1 MTQEEYRD
9 MAQVWN
15 DGFRYNNT
23 HLELNVQEIHKVVS
37 LASISEKIMKQKK
50 KKKIGSTFQ
59 KYDRKGENSWCAF
72 IMIFL
77 Y

>member
-50 KKKIGSTFQ
+50 KKKLGVLSKNMTEKERIVGVH
-59 KYDRKGENSWCAF
+59 
-72 IMIFL
+72 L
-77 Y
+77 L

>member
-37 LASISEKIMKQKK
+37 LASISEKIMKQIKK
-50 KKKIGSTFQ
+50 KLGVLSKNMTEKERIVGVH
-59 KYDRKGENSWCAF
+59 
-72 IMIFL
+72 L
-77 Y
+77 L